1 MNILN
6 KRLITGLAAT
16 MLAAIYSQ
24 TAFAADAT
32 GNAAANVLAPLSITQ
47 NGPGMNFGSVSG
59 DTASAT
65 TVILT
70 PAGTVSSPDGAF
82 VVPTSG
88 AVPGI
93 FDVIGAPN
101 AAYDITLP
109 AAAVTLTSGGDTLT
123 VDTFTDDTAGTG
135 TLAPAG
141 TDSFNVGATLN
152 LGAAQ
157 PVGNYTGTFT
167 VTVNYQ

>member
-1 MNILN
+1 MNTLN

-16 MLAAIYSQ
+16 MLAAIYNQ
-24 TAFAADAT
+24 AAIAADAT
-32 GNAAANVLAPLSITQ
+32 GNAAATVLSPLTVTQ
-47 NGPGMNFGSVSG
+47 NGLGMNFGSVSG

-65 TVILT
+65 TVVLT
-70 PAGTVSSPDGAF
+70 AAGAVSSPDGAF
-82 VVPTSG
+82 VVPASG
-88 AVPGI
+88 ALPGV
-93 FDVIGAPN
+93 FDVTGAPG

-152 LGAAQ
+152 LGASQ
-157 PVGNYTGTFT
+157 PAGNYTGTYT